1 MKMVLISARGPK
13 LSERQTD
20 PYTDV
25 LRVTNS
31 LKTSVDFW
39 LEPWGDF
46 VEMPSGAS
54 YVVIAEGLEGNSLEV
69 DLRPDGITVWAW
81 GGSIAAVY
89 QGETLIID
97 CTQVR
102 SPELSGG
109 KSMRNA
115 LGTLFGD
122 DMLRHKK

>member
-1 MKMVLISARGPK
+1 M
-13 LSERQTD
+13 SEQRTD

-31 LKTSVDFW
+31 LKTPVDFW
-39 LEPWGDF
+39 LEPWGDC
-46 VEMPSGAS
+46 VEMPAGAD
-54 YVVIAEGLEGNSLEV
+54 YVVIAEGPEGNSLEV

-102 SPELSGG
+102 FPELSGG
-109 KSMRNA
+109 KNMRDA
-115 LGTLFGD
+115 LGTLFGEGL
-122 DMLRHKK
+122 LRQKAH